1 MTRSDRQTTL
11 YRPTIS
17 RRHNRR
23 SSMFLAGAIV
33 LAACSVACSRPSAQ
47 RLNDEG
53 NKAFNRGDYSRAL
66 ENYRKA
72 QVERPD
78 QAAFNYNAGNA
89 LNQQGEFPRAIQES
103 LRATQ
108 AGISDVRVRAYYSIG
123 ADYYREGKFKEA
135 LDAYK
140 NALLLDPNDVDTKY
154 NVEVIQ
160 RRLDKE
166 AEQQKQLEEQAKQDQ
181 QKQQDQQSEQGQQPQ
196 QNQQN
201 SQGQQPGQQQGQQPQ
216 QGQGQ
221 QQGQQNPNGQQGQ
234 SGQQG
239 AGQQA
244 GQPNGQQQGGQPSQP
259 TGSGTG
265 GQAASSA
272 APGANGTPG
281 PSVREQQA
289 GLNQDLKNAI
299 DSYGKQPTIEE
310 ALRILDIIAEQER
323 LAQADQGN
331 RSDPRVRDK

>member
-1 MTRSDRQTTL
+1 MTRFDRQTTL
-11 YRPTIS
+11 YGPTIS

-140 NALLLDPNDVDTKY
+140 KALLLDPNDVDTKY

>member
-11 YRPTIS
+11 YGPTIS

-53 NKAFNRGDYSRAL
+53 NKAFNRGDYSQAL

-181 QKQQDQQSEQGQQPQ
+181 PEQQDQQSEQGQQPQ

-234 SGQQG
+234 PGQQG
-239 AGQQA
+239 AGPHA